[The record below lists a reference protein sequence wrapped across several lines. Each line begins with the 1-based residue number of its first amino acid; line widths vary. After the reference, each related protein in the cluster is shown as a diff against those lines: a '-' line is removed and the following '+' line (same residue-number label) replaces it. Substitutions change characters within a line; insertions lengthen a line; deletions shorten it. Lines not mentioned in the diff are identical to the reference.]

1 MTLVLGGIRSGKSQY
16 AEQIAAGFG
25 KKILYVAT
33 AEVWPGAGSMEYRV
47 RKHRERRPASWLTLE
62 CPRHVAAAVRE
73 SGLLDQVDGVIL
85 ECVTLL
91 TSNTLYAQKDPTDYE
106 PFQEALIEEIEA
118 LKELIP
124 QSPVPWVLVSSE
136 TGHGISQADAETR
149 HYCDGLGIANQ
160 LLAKS
165 ADEVYFMVAGLPVT
179 VKNSRRVN
187 SSAQYTS
194 TLPDTS
200 APVKVQSAQSQ
211 KNKGYGHSPYPEASP
226 WKTEPV
232 PCPHKPGHARHI
244 QKRRREPN
252 GRRKRRF
259 PENTASSR
267 RRRMPAT
274 ARPCTRITQTP
285 ERCCTFP
292 I

>member
-1 MTLVLGGIRSGKSQY
+1 MALVLGGIRSGKSQY

-25 KKILYVAT
+25 EKILYVAT

-91 TSNTLYAQKDPTDYE
+91 ASNTLYAQKDPTDYE

-136 TGHGISQADAETR
+136 TGMGISQSDAETR

-165 ADEVYFMVAGLPVT
+165 ADEVYFMVAGLPLT
-179 VKNSRRVN
+179 VK
-187 SSAQYTS
+187 
-194 TLPDTS
+194 
-200 APVKVQSAQSQ
+200 
-211 KNKGYGHSPYPEASP
+211 KG
-226 WKTEPV
+226 
-232 PCPHKPGHARHI
+232 
-244 QKRRREPN
+244 
-252 GRRKRRF
+252 
-259 PENTASSR
+259 
-267 RRRMPAT
+267 
-274 ARPCTRITQTP
+274 
-285 ERCCTFP
+285 
-292 I
+292 

>member
-1 MTLVLGGIRSGKSQY
+1 MTLVLGGSRSGKSQY

-47 RKHRERRPASWLTLE
+47 RKHQERRPKSWLTLE
-62 CPRHVAAAVRE
+62 CPRHVASAVGE

-91 TSNTLYAQKDPTDYE
+91 ASNTLYAQKDPTDYE

-118 LKELIP
+118 LKKLIR

-136 TGHGISQADAETR
+136 TGMGISQSDAETR

-165 ADEVYFMVAGLPVT
+165 ADEVYFMVAGLPLT
-179 VKNSRRVN
+179 VK
-187 SSAQYTS
+187 
-194 TLPDTS
+194 
-200 APVKVQSAQSQ
+200 
-211 KNKGYGHSPYPEASP
+211 KG
-226 WKTEPV
+226 
-232 PCPHKPGHARHI
+232 
-244 QKRRREPN
+244 
-252 GRRKRRF
+252 
-259 PENTASSR
+259 
-267 RRRMPAT
+267 
-274 ARPCTRITQTP
+274 
-285 ERCCTFP
+285 
-292 I
+292 

>member
-47 RKHRERRPASWLTLE
+47 RKHQERRPKSWLTLE
-62 CPRHVAAAVRE
+62 CPRHVASAVGE

-91 TSNTLYAQKDPTDYE
+91 ASNTLYAQKDPTDYE

-118 LKELIP
+118 LKKLIR
-124 QSPVPWVLVSSE
+124 QAPVPWVLVSSE
-136 TGHGISQADAETR
+136 TGMGISQSDAETR

-165 ADEVYFMVAGLPVT
+165 ADEVYFMVAGLPLT
-179 VKNSRRVN
+179 VKKGLNARIAV
-187 SSAQYTS
+187 
-194 TLPDTS
+194 LPL
-200 APVKVQSAQSQ
+200 VRK
-211 KNKGYGHSPYPEASP
+211 
-226 WKTEPV
+226 
-232 PCPHKPGHARHI
+232 R
-244 QKRRREPN
+244 KRRRLSI
-252 GRRKRRF
+252 
-259 PENTASSR
+259 SSPLCHVGSAFIIHEKLFR
-267 RRRMPAT
+267 EVRGT
-274 ARPCTRITQTP
+274 GG
-285 ERCCTFP
+285 E
-292 I
+292 